1 MILAIYTHKHGADY
15 YLLRDDEEVQRLR
28 KGIAQEYWD
37 GDTWTGSPEQVEQYW
52 QDKADC
58 GLEWFDTTSL
68 TYHYEKA

>member
-52 QDKADC
+52 QDKSEC

>member
-28 KGIAQEYWD
+28 KGIALEYWD
-37 GDTWTGSPEQVEQYW
+37 GDTWTGSPEQVDQYW